1 MKRTILAMA
10 LAVAAMTGYAQ
21 KFALIDMDY
30 ILKNI
35 PAYERANEQLSQ
47 VSKKWQAEVEALTLE
62 ASTMYKNY
70 QNEVVFLSQEQKKAR
85 QEARAAAATDPAQE
99 PKRKRGRPRKNP
111 LPEQCPEI
119 ILPEEAPA
127 PVREEPPAVQIMTI
141 QRASIFPNVDKMEPP
156 CTPEEFA
163 KKFC

>member
-1 MKRTILAMA
+1 MKYYYLYSPA
-10 LAVAAMTGYAQ
+10 LVFFLLPMLNALHASAVAHAAARE
-21 KFALIDMDY
+21 KEA
-30 ILKNI
+30 K
-35 PAYERANEQLSQ
+35 RAAAAAAKEAAEQ
-47 VSKKWQAEVEALTLE
+47 E
-62 ASTMYKNY
+62 
-70 QNEVVFLSQEQKKAR
+70 KKAR
-85 QEARAAAATDPAQE
+85 QEARAAAAADPVQE

-111 LPEQCPEI
+111 PPEQRPEI